1 MDNAELAI
9 GIDLGTTNSLIAV
22 WKDGAA
28 QLIPNKFGEYLTPS
42 IISMD
47 ENNHILVGKPAVSRR
62 TSHPDKTAALF
73 KRAMGS
79 NTNWRLGSD
88 TFNAPELSSLVLRS
102 LKEDAEEFLQ
112 RPIKD
117 VVISVPAYFSDEQR
131 KHTRLAA
138 ELAGL
143 NAVRLINEPT
153 AAAMAYGLHT
163 QQNTRSLVFDLGGG
177 TFDVTV
183 LEYAT
188 PVIEVHASAGDNFL
202 GGEDFTHMLV
212 DEVLKRADV
221 ARTTLNESE
230 LAALY
235 ACVEAAKCSNQSPLH
250 IRWQYQ
256 EETRECEFYEN
267 ELEDLWLPLL
277 NRLRV
282 PIEQALRDARLKPSQ
297 IDSLVLVGGASQMPL
312 VQRIAVRLFGKLPY
326 QSYDPSTIVA
336 LGAAIQ
342 AACRLRSEDIEEV
355 ILTDICPY
363 SLGVEVNR
371 QGVSGIFS
379 PIIERNT
386 TVPVSRVETYS
397 TMHPEQDSITVNVYQ
412 GENHKV
418 KNNILVESFDVPL
431 KKTGAY
437 QSIDIR
443 FSYDIRLISAMVA
456 FSMFEAAYYSEIIRA
471 GIQSISRGQSSAA
484 LALGMTHWQSMKLII
499 LPQAFRAMVPL
510 LLTQGIVLFQDTSL
524 VYVLSL
530 ADFFRTAST
539 IGERDGTQV
548 EMILFAGFVYFVISL
563 SASLL
568 VSYLKRRTA

>member
-1 MDNAELAI
+1 MDNATLAI

-22 WKDGAA
+22 WQDGAA

-47 ENNHILVGKPAVSRR
+47 ENKQILVGKPAAARK

-79 NTNWRLGSD
+79 NTHWHLGEES
-88 TFNAPELSSLVLRS
+88 FNAPELSSLVLRS
-102 LKEDAEEFLQ
+102 LKEDAEDYLQ
-112 RPIKD
+112 QPIKD

-163 QQNTRSLVFDLGGG
+163 QQNSRSLVFDLGGG

-188 PVIEVHASAGDNFL
+188 PIIEAHASAGDNYL
-202 GGEDFTHMLV
+202 GGEDFTHLLL
-212 DEVLKRADV
+212 DEVLKRWNLDKSALTD
-221 ARTTLNESE
+221 SD

-235 ACVEAAKCSNQSPLH
+235 ACVEAAKCASGSPL
-250 IRWQYQ
+250 RMSWLYQ
-256 EETRECEFYEN
+256 ERVLESTFYDD
-267 ELEDLWLPLL
+267 ELEALWLPLL
-277 NRLRV
+277 NRLRT
-282 PIEQALRDARLKPSQ
+282 PIEQALRDSRLKPEQ

-336 LGAAIQ
+336 LGAATQ
-342 AACRLRSEDIEEV
+342 AACRLRHEDVEEV

-371 QGVSGIFS
+371 QGVPGIFS

-386 TVPVSRVETYS
+386 TVPVSKVETYS
-397 TMHPEQDSITVNVYQ
+397 TMPPEQDSICVRVYQ
-412 GENHKV
+412 GESHKV
-418 KNNILVESFDVPL
+418 KNNILIDSFDVML
-431 KKTGAY
+431 KPNGHIQA
-437 QSIDIR
+437 IDIR
-443 FSYDIRLISAMVA
+443 FSYDINGLLEVDVLLEDGKSESRIISHNAASLTTQQIEASRERLQALKIYPRDMLINRTFKAQLEEQWSRALGDEREMLG
-456 FSMFEAAYYSEIIRA
+456 EIITDFD
-471 GIQSISRGQSSAA
+471 AA
-484 LALGMTHWQSMKLII
+484 LLSNDMQRVDDVRRRACEYLGIDEPKA
-499 LPQAFRAMVPL
+499 P
-510 LLTQGIVLFQDTSL
+510 
-524 VYVLSL
+524 
-530 ADFFRTAST
+530 
-539 IGERDGTQV
+539 
-548 EMILFAGFVYFVISL
+548 
-563 SASLL
+563 
-568 VSYLKRRTA
+568 

>member
-1 MDNAELAI
+1 MDNATLAI
-9 GIDLGTTNSLIAV
+9 DIDLGTTNSLIAV
-22 WKDGAA
+22 WQDGAA

-47 ENNHILVGKPAVSRR
+47 ENKQILVGKPAAARK

-79 NTNWRLGSD
+79 NTHWHLGEES
-88 TFNAPELSSLVLRS
+88 FNAPELSSLVLRS
-102 LKEDAEEFLQ
+102 LKEDAEDYLQ
-112 RPIKD
+112 QPIKD

-163 QQNTRSLVFDLGGG
+163 QQNSRSLVFDLGGG

-188 PVIEVHASAGDNFL
+188 PIIEVHASAGDNYL
-202 GGEDFTHMLV
+202 GGEDFTHLLL
-212 DEVLKRADV
+212 DEVLKRWNLDKSALTD
-221 ARTTLNESE
+221 SD

-235 ACVEAAKCSNQSPLH
+235 ACVEAAKCASGSPL
-250 IRWQYQ
+250 RMSWLYQ
-256 EETRECEFYEN
+256 ERALESTFYDD
-267 ELEDLWLPLL
+267 ELEALWLPLL
-277 NRLRV
+277 NRLRT
-282 PIEQALRDARLKPSQ
+282 PIEQALRDSRLKPEQ

-336 LGAAIQ
+336 LGAATQ
-342 AACRLRSEDIEEV
+342 AACRLRHEDVEEV

-371 QGVSGIFS
+371 QGVPGIFS

-386 TVPVSRVETYS
+386 TVPVSKVETYS
-397 TMHPEQDSITVNVYQ
+397 TMHPEQDSICVRVYQ
-412 GENHKV
+412 GESHKV
-418 KNNILVESFDVPL
+418 KNNILIDSFDVML
-431 KKTGAY
+431 KPNGHIQA
-437 QSIDIR
+437 IDIR
-443 FSYDIRLISAMVA
+443 FSYDINGLLEVDVLLEDGKSESRIISHNATSLTTQQIDASRERLLALKIYPRDMLINRTFKAQLEEQWSRALGDEREMLG
-456 FSMFEAAYYSEIIRA
+456 EIITDFD
-471 GIQSISRGQSSAA
+471 AA
-484 LALGMTHWQSMKLII
+484 LLSNDMQRVDDVRRRACEYLGIDEPKA
-499 LPQAFRAMVPL
+499 P
-510 LLTQGIVLFQDTSL
+510 
-524 VYVLSL
+524 
-530 ADFFRTAST
+530 
-539 IGERDGTQV
+539 
-548 EMILFAGFVYFVISL
+548 
-563 SASLL
+563 
-568 VSYLKRRTA
+568 

>member
-1 MDNAELAI
+1 MDNATLAI
-9 GIDLGTTNSLIAV
+9 GIDLSTTNSLIAV
-22 WKDGAA
+22 WQDGAA

-47 ENNHILVGKPAVSRR
+47 ENKQILVGKPAAARK

-79 NTNWRLGSD
+79 NTHWHLGEES
-88 TFNAPELSSLVLRS
+88 FNAPELSSLVLRS
-102 LKEDAEEFLQ
+102 LKEDAEDYLQ
-112 RPIKD
+112 QPIKD

-163 QQNTRSLVFDLGGG
+163 QQNSRSLVFDLGGG

-188 PVIEVHASAGDNFL
+188 PIIEVHASAGDNYL
-202 GGEDFTHMLV
+202 GGEDFTHLLL
-212 DEVLKRADV
+212 DEVLKRWNLDKSALTD
-221 ARTTLNESE
+221 SD

-235 ACVEAAKCSNQSPLH
+235 ACVEAAKCASGSPL
-250 IRWQYQ
+250 RMSWLYQ
-256 EETRECEFYEN
+256 ERALESTFYDD
-267 ELEDLWLPLL
+267 ELEALWLPLL
-277 NRLRV
+277 NRLRT
-282 PIEQALRDARLKPSQ
+282 PIEQALRDSRLKPEQ

-336 LGAAIQ
+336 LGAATQ
-342 AACRLRSEDIEEV
+342 AACRLRHEDVEEV

-371 QGVSGIFS
+371 QGVPGIFS

-386 TVPVSRVETYS
+386 TVPVSKVETYS
-397 TMHPEQDSITVNVYQ
+397 TMHPEQDSICVRVYQ
-412 GENHKV
+412 GESHKV
-418 KNNILVESFDVPL
+418 KNNILIDSFDVML
-431 KKTGAY
+431 KPNGHIQA
-437 QSIDIR
+437 IDIR
-443 FSYDIRLISAMVA
+443 FSYDINGLLEVDVLLEDGKSESRIISHNATSLTTQQIDASRERLQALKIYPRDMLINRTFKAQLEEQWSRALGDEREMLG
-456 FSMFEAAYYSEIIRA
+456 EIITDFD
-471 GIQSISRGQSSAA
+471 AA
-484 LALGMTHWQSMKLII
+484 LLSNDMQRVDDVRRRACEYLGIDEPKA
-499 LPQAFRAMVPL
+499 P
-510 LLTQGIVLFQDTSL
+510 
-524 VYVLSL
+524 
-530 ADFFRTAST
+530 
-539 IGERDGTQV
+539 
-548 EMILFAGFVYFVISL
+548 
-563 SASLL
+563 
-568 VSYLKRRTA
+568 

>member
-1 MDNAELAI
+1 MDNATLAI
-9 GIDLGTTNSLIAV
+9 GIDLGTTNSLITV
-22 WKDGAA
+22 WQDGAA

-47 ENNHILVGKPAVSRR
+47 ENKQILVGKPAAARK

-79 NTNWRLGSD
+79 NTHWHLGEES
-88 TFNAPELSSLVLRS
+88 FNAPELSSLVLRS
-102 LKEDAEEFLQ
+102 LKEDAEDYLQ
-112 RPIKD
+112 QPIKD

-163 QQNTRSLVFDLGGG
+163 QQNSRSLVFDLGGG

-188 PVIEVHASAGDNFL
+188 PIIEVHASAGDNYL
-202 GGEDFTHMLV
+202 GGEDFTHLLL
-212 DEVLKRADV
+212 DEVLKRWNLDKSALTD
-221 ARTTLNESE
+221 SD

-235 ACVEAAKCSNQSPLH
+235 ACVEAAKCASGSPL
-250 IRWQYQ
+250 RMSWLYQ
-256 EETRECEFYEN
+256 ERALESTFYDD
-267 ELEDLWLPLL
+267 ELEALWLPLL
-277 NRLRV
+277 NRLRT
-282 PIEQALRDARLKPSQ
+282 PIEQALRDSRLKPEQ

-336 LGAAIQ
+336 LGAATQ
-342 AACRLRSEDIEEV
+342 AACRLRHEDVEEV

-371 QGVSGIFS
+371 QGVPGIFS

-386 TVPVSRVETYS
+386 TVPVSKVETYS
-397 TMHPEQDSITVNVYQ
+397 TMHPEQDSICVRVYQ
-412 GENHKV
+412 GESHKV
-418 KNNILVESFDVPL
+418 KNNILIDSFDVML
-431 KKTGAY
+431 KPNGHIQA
-437 QSIDIR
+437 IDIR
-443 FSYDIRLISAMVA
+443 FSYDINGLLEVDVLLEDGKSESRIISHNATSLTTQQIDASRERLLALKIYPRDMLINRTFKAQLEEQWSRALGDEREMLG
-456 FSMFEAAYYSEIIRA
+456 EIITDFD
-471 GIQSISRGQSSAA
+471 AA
-484 LALGMTHWQSMKLII
+484 LLSNDMQRVDDVRRRACEYLGIDEPKA
-499 LPQAFRAMVPL
+499 P
-510 LLTQGIVLFQDTSL
+510 
-524 VYVLSL
+524 
-530 ADFFRTAST
+530 
-539 IGERDGTQV
+539 
-548 EMILFAGFVYFVISL
+548 
-563 SASLL
+563 
-568 VSYLKRRTA
+568 

>member
-1 MDNAELAI
+1 MDNATLAI

-22 WKDGAA
+22 WQDGAA

-47 ENNHILVGKPAVSRR
+47 ENKQILVGKPAAARK

-79 NTNWRLGSD
+79 NTHWHLGEES
-88 TFNAPELSSLVLRS
+88 FNAPELSSLVLRS
-102 LKEDAEEFLQ
+102 LKEDVEGYLQ
-112 RPIKD
+112 QPIKD

-163 QQNTRSLVFDLGGG
+163 QQNSRSLVFDLGGG

-188 PVIEVHASAGDNFL
+188 PIIEVHASAGDNYL
-202 GGEDFTHMLV
+202 GGEDFTHLLL
-212 DEVLKRADV
+212 DEVLKRWNLDKSALTD
-221 ARTTLNESE
+221 SD

-235 ACVEAAKCSNQSPLH
+235 ACVEAAKCASSSPL
-250 IRWQYQ
+250 RMSWLYQ
-256 EETRECEFYEN
+256 ESVLESTFYDD
-267 ELEDLWLPLL
+267 ELEALWLPLL
-277 NRLRV
+277 NRLRT
-282 PIEQALRDARLKPSQ
+282 PIEQALRDSRLKPEQ

-336 LGAAIQ
+336 LGAATQ
-342 AACRLRSEDIEEV
+342 AACRLRHEDVEEV

-371 QGVSGIFS
+371 QGVPGIFS

-386 TVPVSRVETYS
+386 TVPVSKVETYS
-397 TMHPEQDSITVNVYQ
+397 TMHPEQDSICVRVYQ
-412 GENHKV
+412 GESHKV
-418 KNNILVESFDVPL
+418 KNNILIDSFDVML
-431 KKTGAY
+431 KPNGHIQA
-437 QSIDIR
+437 IDIR
-443 FSYDIRLISAMVA
+443 FSYDINGLLEVDVLLEDGKSESRIISHNATSLTTQQIDASRERLLALKIYPRDMLINRTFKAQLEEQWSRALGDEREMLG
-456 FSMFEAAYYSEIIRA
+456 EIITDFD
-471 GIQSISRGQSSAA
+471 AA
-484 LALGMTHWQSMKLII
+484 LLSNDMQRVDDVRRRACEYLGIDEPKA
-499 LPQAFRAMVPL
+499 P
-510 LLTQGIVLFQDTSL
+510 
-524 VYVLSL
+524 
-530 ADFFRTAST
+530 
-539 IGERDGTQV
+539 
-548 EMILFAGFVYFVISL
+548 
-563 SASLL
+563 
-568 VSYLKRRTA
+568 

>member
-1 MDNAELAI
+1 MDNATLAI

-22 WKDGAA
+22 WQDGAA

-47 ENNHILVGKPAVSRR
+47 ENKQILVGKPAAARK

-79 NTNWRLGSD
+79 HTLWHLGEES
-88 TFNAPELSSLVLRS
+88 FNAPELSSLVLRS
-102 LKEDAEEFLQ
+102 LKEDAEDYLQ
-112 RPIKD
+112 QPIKD

-163 QQNTRSLVFDLGGG
+163 QQNSRSLVFDLGGG

-188 PVIEVHASAGDNFL
+188 PVIEVRASAGDNYL
-202 GGEDFTHMLV
+202 GGEDFTHLLL
-212 DEVLKRADV
+212 DEVLKRWNLDKSALTD
-221 ARTTLNESE
+221 SD

-235 ACVEAAKCSNQSPLH
+235 ACVEAAKCASGSPL
-250 IRWQYQ
+250 RMSWLYQ
-256 EETRECEFYEN
+256 ESVLESTFYDD
-267 ELEDLWLPLL
+267 ELEALWLPLL
-277 NRLRV
+277 NRLRT
-282 PIEQALRDARLKPSQ
+282 PIEQALRDSRLKPEQ

-336 LGAAIQ
+336 LGAATQ
-342 AACRLRSEDIEEV
+342 AACRLRHEDVEEV

-371 QGVSGIFS
+371 QGVPGIFS

-386 TVPVSRVETYS
+386 TVPVSKVETYS
-397 TMHPEQDSITVNVYQ
+397 TMHPEQDSICVRVYQ
-412 GENHKV
+412 GESHKV
-418 KNNILVESFDVPL
+418 KNNILIDSFDVML
-431 KKTGAY
+431 KPNGHIQA
-437 QSIDIR
+437 IDIR
-443 FSYDIRLISAMVA
+443 FSYDINDLLEVDVLLEDGKSESRIISHNATSLTTQQIEASRERLQALKIYPRDMLINRTFKAQLEEQWSRALGDEREMLG
-456 FSMFEAAYYSEIIRA
+456 EIITDFD
-471 GIQSISRGQSSAA
+471 AA
-484 LALGMTHWQSMKLII
+484 LLSNDMQRVDDVRRRACEYLGIDEPKA
-499 LPQAFRAMVPL
+499 P
-510 LLTQGIVLFQDTSL
+510 
-524 VYVLSL
+524 
-530 ADFFRTAST
+530 
-539 IGERDGTQV
+539 
-548 EMILFAGFVYFVISL
+548 
-563 SASLL
+563 
-568 VSYLKRRTA
+568 

>member
-1 MDNAELAI
+1 MDNATLAI

-22 WKDGAA
+22 WQDGAA

-47 ENNHILVGKPAVSRR
+47 ENKQILVGKPAAARK

-79 NTNWRLGSD
+79 HTLWHLGEES
-88 TFNAPELSSLVLRS
+88 FNAPELSSLVLRS
-102 LKEDAEEFLQ
+102 LKEDAEDYLQ
-112 RPIKD
+112 QPIKD

-131 KHTRLAA
+131 RHTRLAA

-163 QQNTRSLVFDLGGG
+163 QQNSRSLVFDLGGG

-188 PVIEVHASAGDNFL
+188 PIIEVHASAGDNYL
-202 GGEDFTHMLV
+202 GGEDFTHMLL
-212 DEVLKRADV
+212 DEVLKRWNLDKSALTD
-221 ARTTLNESE
+221 SD

-235 ACVEAAKCSNQSPLH
+235 ACVEAAKCASGSPL
-250 IRWQYQ
+250 RMSWLYQ
-256 EETRECEFYEN
+256 ERALESTFYDD
-267 ELEDLWLPLL
+267 ELEALWLPLL
-277 NRLRV
+277 NRLRTPV
-282 PIEQALRDARLKPSQ
+282 EQALRDSRLKPEQ

-336 LGAAIQ
+336 LGAATQ
-342 AACRLRSEDIEEV
+342 AACRLRHEDVEEV

-371 QGVSGIFS
+371 QGVPGIFS

-386 TVPVSRVETYS
+386 TVPVSKVETYS
-397 TMHPEQDSITVNVYQ
+397 TMHPEQDSICVRVYQ
-412 GENHKV
+412 GESHKV
-418 KNNILVESFDVPL
+418 KNNILIDSFDVML
-431 KKTGAY
+431 KPNGHIQA
-437 QSIDIR
+437 IDIR
-443 FSYDIRLISAMVA
+443 FSYDINGLLEVDVLLEDGKSESRIISHNATSLTTQQIDASRERLLALKIYPRDMLINRTFKAQLEEQWSRALGDEREMLG
-456 FSMFEAAYYSEIIRA
+456 EIITDFD
-471 GIQSISRGQSSAA
+471 AA
-484 LALGMTHWQSMKLII
+484 LLSNDMQRVDDVRRRACEYLGIDEPKA
-499 LPQAFRAMVPL
+499 P
-510 LLTQGIVLFQDTSL
+510 
-524 VYVLSL
+524 
-530 ADFFRTAST
+530 
-539 IGERDGTQV
+539 
-548 EMILFAGFVYFVISL
+548 
-563 SASLL
+563 
-568 VSYLKRRTA
+568 

>member
-1 MDNAELAI
+1 MDNATLAI

-22 WKDGAA
+22 WQDGAA

-47 ENNHILVGKPAVSRR
+47 ENKQILVGKPAAARK

-79 NTNWRLGSD
+79 HTLWHLGEES
-88 TFNAPELSSLVLRS
+88 FNAPELSSLVLRS
-102 LKEDAEEFLQ
+102 LKEDAEDYLQ
-112 RPIKD
+112 QPIKD

-163 QQNTRSLVFDLGGG
+163 QQNSRSLVFDLGGG

-188 PVIEVHASAGDNFL
+188 PIIEVHASAGDNYL
-202 GGEDFTHMLV
+202 GGEDFTHMLL
-212 DEVLKRADV
+212 DEVLKRWNLDKSALTD
-221 ARTTLNESE
+221 SD

-235 ACVEAAKCSNQSPLH
+235 ACVEAAKCASGSPL
-250 IRWQYQ
+250 RMSWLYQ
-256 EETRECEFYEN
+256 ERALESTFYDD
-267 ELEDLWLPLL
+267 ELEALWLPLL
-277 NRLRV
+277 NRLRT
-282 PIEQALRDARLKPSQ
+282 PIEQALRDSRLKPEQ
-297 IDSLVLVGGASQMPL
+297 IDSLVLVGGASLMPL

-336 LGAAIQ
+336 LGAATQ
-342 AACRLRSEDIEEV
+342 AACRLRHEDVEEV

-371 QGVSGIFS
+371 QGVPGIFS

-386 TVPVSRVETYS
+386 TVPVSKVETYS
-397 TMHPEQDSITVNVYQ
+397 TMHPEQDSICVRVYQ
-412 GENHKV
+412 GESHKV
-418 KNNILVESFDVPL
+418 KNNILIDSFDVML
-431 KKTGAY
+431 KPNGHIQA
-437 QSIDIR
+437 IDIR
-443 FSYDIRLISAMVA
+443 FSYDINGLLEVDVLLEDGKSESRIISHNATSLTTQQIDASRERLLALKIYPRDMLINRTFKAQLEEQWSRALGDEREMLG
-456 FSMFEAAYYSEIIRA
+456 EIITDFD
-471 GIQSISRGQSSAA
+471 AA
-484 LALGMTHWQSMKLII
+484 LLSNDMQRVDDVRRRACEYLGIDEPKA
-499 LPQAFRAMVPL
+499 P
-510 LLTQGIVLFQDTSL
+510 
-524 VYVLSL
+524 
-530 ADFFRTAST
+530 
-539 IGERDGTQV
+539 
-548 EMILFAGFVYFVISL
+548 
-563 SASLL
+563 
-568 VSYLKRRTA
+568 

>member
-1 MDNAELAI
+1 MDNATLAI

-22 WKDGAA
+22 WQDGAA

-47 ENNHILVGKPAVSRR
+47 ENKQILVGKPAAARK

-79 NTNWRLGSD
+79 HTLWHLGEES
-88 TFNAPELSSLVLRS
+88 FNAPELSSLVLRS
-102 LKEDAEEFLQ
+102 LKEDAEDYLQ
-112 RPIKD
+112 QPIKD

-163 QQNTRSLVFDLGGG
+163 QQNSRSLVFDLGGG

-188 PVIEVHASAGDNFL
+188 PIIEVHASAGDNYL
-202 GGEDFTHMLV
+202 GGEDFTHLLL
-212 DEVLKRADV
+212 DEVLKRWNLDKSALTD
-221 ARTTLNESE
+221 SD

-235 ACVEAAKCSNQSPLH
+235 ACVEAAKCASGSPL
-250 IRWQYQ
+250 RMSWLYQ
-256 EETRECEFYEN
+256 ERALESSFYDD
-267 ELEDLWLPLL
+267 ELESLWLPLL
-277 NRLRV
+277 NRLRT
-282 PIEQALRDARLKPSQ
+282 PIEQALRDSRLKPEQ

-336 LGAAIQ
+336 LGAATQ
-342 AACRLRSEDIEEV
+342 AACRLRHEDVEEV

-363 SLGVEVNR
+363 SLGVEVNQR
-371 QGVSGIFS
+371 GVSGVFS

-386 TVPVSRVETYS
+386 TVPVSKVETYS
-397 TMHPEQDSITVNVYQ
+397 TMHPEQDSICVRVYQ
-412 GENHKV
+412 GESHKV
-418 KNNILVESFDVPL
+418 KNNILIDSFDVTL
-431 KKTGAY
+431 KPNGHI

-443 FSYDIRLISAMVA
+443 FSYDINGLLEVDVLLEDGKSESRVISHNAASLTPQQIAASRERLLALKIYPRDLLVNRTFKAQLEEQWSRALGDEREMLG
-456 FSMFEAAYYSEIIRA
+456 EIITDFD
-471 GIQSISRGQSSAA
+471 AA
-484 LALGMTHWQSMKLII
+484 LLSNDMQRVDDVRRRACEYLGIDEPKA
-499 LPQAFRAMVPL
+499 P
-510 LLTQGIVLFQDTSL
+510 
-524 VYVLSL
+524 
-530 ADFFRTAST
+530 
-539 IGERDGTQV
+539 
-548 EMILFAGFVYFVISL
+548 
-563 SASLL
+563 
-568 VSYLKRRTA
+568 

>member
-1 MDNAELAI
+1 MDNATLAI

-22 WKDGAA
+22 WQDGAA

-47 ENNHILVGKPAVSRR
+47 ENKQILVGKPAAARK

-79 NTNWRLGSD
+79 NTHWHLGEES
-88 TFNAPELSSLVLRS
+88 FNAPELSSLVLRS
-102 LKEDAEEFLQ
+102 LKEDAEDYLQ
-112 RPIKD
+112 QPIKD

-163 QQNTRSLVFDLGGG
+163 QQNSRSLVFDLGGG

-188 PVIEVHASAGDNFL
+188 PIIEVHASAGDNYL
-202 GGEDFTHMLV
+202 GGEDFTHLLLN
-212 DEVLKRADV
+212 EVLKRWNLDKSALTD
-221 ARTTLNESE
+221 SD

-235 ACVEAAKCSNQSPLH
+235 ACVEAAKCASGSPL
-250 IRWQYQ
+250 RMSWLYQ
-256 EETRECEFYEN
+256 ERALESTFYDD
-267 ELEDLWLPLL
+267 ELEALWLPLL
-277 NRLRV
+277 NRLRT
-282 PIEQALRDARLKPSQ
+282 PIEQALRDSRLKPEQ

-336 LGAAIQ
+336 LGAATQ
-342 AACRLRSEDIEEV
+342 AACRLRHEDVEEV

-371 QGVSGIFS
+371 QGVPGIFS

-386 TVPVSRVETYS
+386 TVPVSKVETYS
-397 TMHPEQDSITVNVYQ
+397 TMHPEQDSICVRVYQ
-412 GENHKV
+412 GESHKV
-418 KNNILVESFDVPL
+418 KNNILIDSFDVML
-431 KKTGAY
+431 KPNGHIQA
-437 QSIDIR
+437 IDIR
-443 FSYDIRLISAMVA
+443 FSYDINGLLEVDVLLEDGKSESRIISHNATSLTTQQIDASRERLLALKIYPRDMLINRTFKAQLEEQWSRALGDEREMLG
-456 FSMFEAAYYSEIIRA
+456 EIITDFD
-471 GIQSISRGQSSAA
+471 AA
-484 LALGMTHWQSMKLII
+484 LLSNDMQRVDDVRRRACEYLGIDEPKA
-499 LPQAFRAMVPL
+499 P
-510 LLTQGIVLFQDTSL
+510 
-524 VYVLSL
+524 
-530 ADFFRTAST
+530 
-539 IGERDGTQV
+539 
-548 EMILFAGFVYFVISL
+548 
-563 SASLL
+563 
-568 VSYLKRRTA
+568 

>member
-1 MDNAELAI
+1 MDNATLAI

-22 WKDGAA
+22 WQDGAA

-47 ENNHILVGKPAVSRR
+47 ENKQILVGKPAAARK

-79 NTNWRLGSD
+79 NTHWHLGEES
-88 TFNAPELSSLVLRS
+88 FNAPELSSLVLRS
-102 LKEDAEEFLQ
+102 LKEDAEDYLQ
-112 RPIKD
+112 QPIKD

-163 QQNTRSLVFDLGGG
+163 QQNSRSLVFDLGGG

-188 PVIEVHASAGDNFL
+188 PIIEVHASAGDNYL
-202 GGEDFTHMLV
+202 GGEDFTHLLL
-212 DEVLKRADV
+212 DEVLKRWNLDKSALTD
-221 ARTTLNESE
+221 RD

-235 ACVEAAKCSNQSPLH
+235 ACVEAAKCASGSPL
-250 IRWQYQ
+250 RMSWLYQ
-256 EETRECEFYEN
+256 ERALESTFYDD
-267 ELEDLWLPLL
+267 ELEALWLPLL
-277 NRLRV
+277 NRLRT
-282 PIEQALRDARLKPSQ
+282 PIEQALRDSRLKPEQ

-336 LGAAIQ
+336 LGAATQ
-342 AACRLRSEDIEEV
+342 AACRLRHEDVEEV

-371 QGVSGIFS
+371 QGVPGIFS

-386 TVPVSRVETYS
+386 TVPVSKVETYS
-397 TMHPEQDSITVNVYQ
+397 TMHPEQDSICVRVYQ
-412 GENHKV
+412 GESHKV
-418 KNNILVESFDVPL
+418 KNNILIDSFDVML
-431 KKTGAY
+431 KPNGHIQA
-437 QSIDIR
+437 IDIR
-443 FSYDIRLISAMVA
+443 FSYDINGLLEVDVLLEDGKSESRIISHNATSLTTQQIDASRERLLALKIYPRDMLINRTFKAQLEEQWSRALGDEREMLG
-456 FSMFEAAYYSEIIRA
+456 EIITDFD
-471 GIQSISRGQSSAA
+471 AA
-484 LALGMTHWQSMKLII
+484 LLSNDMQRVDDVRRRACEYLGIDEPKA
-499 LPQAFRAMVPL
+499 P
-510 LLTQGIVLFQDTSL
+510 
-524 VYVLSL
+524 
-530 ADFFRTAST
+530 
-539 IGERDGTQV
+539 
-548 EMILFAGFVYFVISL
+548 
-563 SASLL
+563 
-568 VSYLKRRTA
+568 

>member
-1 MDNAELAI
+1 MDNATLAI

-22 WKDGAA
+22 WQDGAA

-47 ENNHILVGKPAVSRR
+47 ENKQILVGKPAAARK

-79 NTNWRLGSD
+79 NTHWHLGEES
-88 TFNAPELSSLVLRS
+88 FNAPELSSLVLRS
-102 LKEDAEEFLQ
+102 LKEDAEDYLQ
-112 RPIKD
+112 QPIKD

-163 QQNTRSLVFDLGGG
+163 QQNSRSLVFDLGGG

-188 PVIEVHASAGDNFL
+188 PIIEVHASAGDNYL
-202 GGEDFTHMLV
+202 GGEDFTHLLL
-212 DEVLKRADV
+212 DEVLKRWNLDKSALTD
-221 ARTTLNESE
+221 SD

-235 ACVEAAKCSNQSPLH
+235 ACVEAAKCASGSPL
-250 IRWQYQ
+250 RMSWLYQ
-256 EETRECEFYEN
+256 ERALESTFYDD
-267 ELEDLWLPLL
+267 ELEALWLPLL
-277 NRLRV
+277 NRLRT
-282 PIEQALRDARLKPSQ
+282 PIEQALRDSRLKPEQ

-336 LGAAIQ
+336 LGAATQ
-342 AACRLRSEDIEEV
+342 AACRLRHEDVEEV

-371 QGVSGIFS
+371 QGVPGIFS

-386 TVPVSRVETYS
+386 TVPVSKVETYS
-397 TMHPEQDSITVNVYQ
+397 TMHPEQDSICVRVYQ
-412 GENHKV
+412 GESHKV
-418 KNNILVESFDVPL
+418 KNNILIDSFDVML
-431 KKTGAY
+431 KPNGHIQA
-437 QSIDIR
+437 IDIR
-443 FSYDIRLISAMVA
+443 FSYDINGLLEVDVLLEDGKSESRIISHNATSLTTQQIDASRERLLALKIYPRDMLINRTFKAQLEEQWSRVLGDEREMLG
-456 FSMFEAAYYSEIIRA
+456 EIITDFD
-471 GIQSISRGQSSAA
+471 AA
-484 LALGMTHWQSMKLII
+484 LLSNDMQRVDDVRRRACEYLGIDEPKA
-499 LPQAFRAMVPL
+499 P
-510 LLTQGIVLFQDTSL
+510 
-524 VYVLSL
+524 
-530 ADFFRTAST
+530 
-539 IGERDGTQV
+539 
-548 EMILFAGFVYFVISL
+548 
-563 SASLL
+563 
-568 VSYLKRRTA
+568 

>member
-1 MDNAELAI
+1 MDNATLAI

-22 WKDGAA
+22 WQDGAA

-47 ENNHILVGKPAVSRR
+47 ENKQILVGKPAAARK

-79 NTNWRLGSD
+79 NTHWHLCEES
-88 TFNAPELSSLVLRS
+88 FNAPELSSLVLRS
-102 LKEDAEEFLQ
+102 LKEDAEDYLQ
-112 RPIKD
+112 QPIKD

-163 QQNTRSLVFDLGGG
+163 QQNSRSLVFDLGGG

-188 PVIEVHASAGDNFL
+188 PIIEVHASAGDNYL
-202 GGEDFTHMLV
+202 GGEDFTHLLL
-212 DEVLKRADV
+212 DEVLKRWNLDKSALTD
-221 ARTTLNESE
+221 SD

-235 ACVEAAKCSNQSPLH
+235 ACVEAAKCASSSPL
-250 IRWQYQ
+250 RMSWLYQ
-256 EETRECEFYEN
+256 ESVLESTFYDD
-267 ELEDLWLPLL
+267 ELEALWLPLL
-277 NRLRV
+277 NRLRT
-282 PIEQALRDARLKPSQ
+282 PIEQALRDSRLKPEQ

-336 LGAAIQ
+336 LGAATQ
-342 AACRLRSEDIEEV
+342 AACRLRHEDVEEV

-371 QGVSGIFS
+371 QGVPGIFS

-386 TVPVSRVETYS
+386 TVPVSKVETYS
-397 TMHPEQDSITVNVYQ
+397 TMHPEQDSICVRVYQ
-412 GENHKV
+412 GESHKV
-418 KNNILVESFDVPL
+418 KNNILIDSFDVML
-431 KKTGAY
+431 KPNGHIQA
-437 QSIDIR
+437 IDIR
-443 FSYDIRLISAMVA
+443 FSYDINGLLEVDVLLEDGKSESRIISHNATSLTTQQIDASRERLLALKIYPRDMLINRTFKAQLEEQWSRALGDEREMLG
-456 FSMFEAAYYSEIIRA
+456 EIITDFD
-471 GIQSISRGQSSAA
+471 AA
-484 LALGMTHWQSMKLII
+484 LLSNDMQRVDDVRRRACEYLGIDEPKA
-499 LPQAFRAMVPL
+499 P
-510 LLTQGIVLFQDTSL
+510 
-524 VYVLSL
+524 
-530 ADFFRTAST
+530 
-539 IGERDGTQV
+539 
-548 EMILFAGFVYFVISL
+548 
-563 SASLL
+563 
-568 VSYLKRRTA
+568 

>member
-1 MDNAELAI
+1 MDNATLAI

-22 WKDGAA
+22 WQDGAA

-47 ENNHILVGKPAVSRR
+47 ENKQILVGKPAAARK

-79 NTNWRLGSD
+79 NTHWHLGEES
-88 TFNAPELSSLVLRS
+88 FNAPELSSLVLRS
-102 LKEDAEEFLQ
+102 LKEDAEDYLQ
-112 RPIKD
+112 QPIKD

-143 NAVRLINEPT
+143 NAVRLSNEPT

-163 QQNTRSLVFDLGGG
+163 QQNSRSLVFDLGGG

-188 PVIEVHASAGDNFL
+188 PIIEVHASAGDNYL
-202 GGEDFTHMLV
+202 GGEDFTHLLL
-212 DEVLKRADV
+212 DEVLKRWNLDKSALTD
-221 ARTTLNESE
+221 SD

-235 ACVEAAKCSNQSPLH
+235 ACVEAAKCASGSPL
-250 IRWQYQ
+250 RMSWLYQ
-256 EETRECEFYEN
+256 ERALESTFYDD
-267 ELEDLWLPLL
+267 ELEALWLPLL
-277 NRLRV
+277 NRLRT
-282 PIEQALRDARLKPSQ
+282 PIEQALRDSRLKPEQ

-336 LGAAIQ
+336 LGAATQ
-342 AACRLRSEDIEEV
+342 AACRLRHEDVEEV

-371 QGVSGIFS
+371 QGVPGIFS

-386 TVPVSRVETYS
+386 TVPVSKVETYS
-397 TMHPEQDSITVNVYQ
+397 TMHPEQDSICVRVYQ
-412 GENHKV
+412 GESHKV
-418 KNNILVESFDVPL
+418 KNNILIDSFDVML
-431 KKTGAY
+431 KPNGHIQA
-437 QSIDIR
+437 IDIR
-443 FSYDIRLISAMVA
+443 FSYDINGLLEVDVLLEDGKSESRIISHNATSLTTQQIDASRERLLALKIYPRDMLINRTFKAQLEEQWSRALGDEREMLG
-456 FSMFEAAYYSEIIRA
+456 EIITDFD
-471 GIQSISRGQSSAA
+471 AA
-484 LALGMTHWQSMKLII
+484 LLSNDMQRVDDVRRRACEYLGIDEPKA
-499 LPQAFRAMVPL
+499 P
-510 LLTQGIVLFQDTSL
+510 
-524 VYVLSL
+524 
-530 ADFFRTAST
+530 
-539 IGERDGTQV
+539 
-548 EMILFAGFVYFVISL
+548 
-563 SASLL
+563 
-568 VSYLKRRTA
+568 

>member
-1 MDNAELAI
+1 MDNATLAI

-22 WKDGAA
+22 WQDGAA

-47 ENNHILVGKPAVSRR
+47 ENKQILVGKPAAARK

-79 NTNWRLGSD
+79 NTHWHLGEES
-88 TFNAPELSSLVLRS
+88 FNAPELSSLVLRS
-102 LKEDAEEFLQ
+102 LKEDAEDYLQ
-112 RPIKD
+112 QPIKD

-163 QQNTRSLVFDLGGG
+163 QQNSRSLVFDLGGG

-188 PVIEVHASAGDNFL
+188 PIIEVHASAGDNYL
-202 GGEDFTHMLV
+202 GGEDFTHLLL
-212 DEVLKRADV
+212 DEVLKRWNLDKSALTD
-221 ARTTLNESE
+221 SD

-235 ACVEAAKCSNQSPLH
+235 ACVEAAKCASGSPL
-250 IRWQYQ
+250 RMSWLYQ
-256 EETRECEFYEN
+256 ERALESTFYDD
-267 ELEDLWLPLL
+267 ELEALWLPLL
-277 NRLRV
+277 NRLRT
-282 PIEQALRDARLKPSQ
+282 PIEQALRDSRLKPEQ

-336 LGAAIQ
+336 LGAATQ
-342 AACRLRSEDIEEV
+342 AACRLRHEDVEEV

-371 QGVSGIFS
+371 QGVPGIFS

-386 TVPVSRVETYS
+386 TVPVSKVETYS
-397 TMHPEQDSITVNVYQ
+397 TMHPEQDSICVRVYQ
-412 GENHKV
+412 GESHKV
-418 KNNILVESFDVPL
+418 KNNILIDSFDVML
-431 KKTGAY
+431 KPNGHIQA
-437 QSIDIR
+437 IDIR
-443 FSYDIRLISAMVA
+443 FSYDINGLLEVDVLLEDGKSESRIISHNATSLTTQQIDASRERLLALKIYPRDLLINRTFKAQLEEQWSRALGDEREMLGD
-456 FSMFEAAYYSEIIRA
+456 IITDFD
-471 GIQSISRGQSSAA
+471 AA
-484 LALGMTHWQSMKLII
+484 LLSNDMQRVDDVRRRACEYLGIDEPKA
-499 LPQAFRAMVPL
+499 P
-510 LLTQGIVLFQDTSL
+510 
-524 VYVLSL
+524 
-530 ADFFRTAST
+530 
-539 IGERDGTQV
+539 
-548 EMILFAGFVYFVISL
+548 
-563 SASLL
+563 
-568 VSYLKRRTA
+568 

>member
-1 MDNAELAI
+1 MDNATLAI

-22 WKDGAA
+22 WQDGAA

-47 ENNHILVGKPAVSRR
+47 ENKQILVGKPAAARK

-79 NTNWRLGSD
+79 NTHWHLGEES
-88 TFNAPELSSLVLRS
+88 FNAPELSSLVLRS
-102 LKEDAEEFLQ
+102 LKEDAEDYLQ
-112 RPIKD
+112 QPIKD

-163 QQNTRSLVFDLGGG
+163 QQNSRSLVFDLGGG

-188 PVIEVHASAGDNFL
+188 PIIEVHASAGDNYL
-202 GGEDFTHMLV
+202 GGEDFTHLLL
-212 DEVLKRADV
+212 DEVLKRWNLDKSALTD
-221 ARTTLNESE
+221 SD

-235 ACVEAAKCSNQSPLH
+235 ACVEAAKCASGSPL
-250 IRWQYQ
+250 RMSWLYQ
-256 EETRECEFYEN
+256 ERALESTFYDD
-267 ELEDLWLPLL
+267 ELEALWLPLL
-277 NRLRV
+277 NRLRT
-282 PIEQALRDARLKPSQ
+282 PIEQALRDSRLKPEQ
-297 IDSLVLVGGASQMPL
+297 IDSLVLVGGTSQMPL

-336 LGAAIQ
+336 LGAATQ
-342 AACRLRSEDIEEV
+342 AACRLRHEDVEEV

-371 QGVSGIFS
+371 QGVPGIFS

-386 TVPVSRVETYS
+386 TVPVSKVETYS
-397 TMHPEQDSITVNVYQ
+397 TMHPEQDSICVRVYQ
-412 GENHKV
+412 GESHKV
-418 KNNILVESFDVPL
+418 KNNILIDSFDVML
-431 KKTGAY
+431 KPNGHIQA
-437 QSIDIR
+437 IDIR
-443 FSYDIRLISAMVA
+443 FSYDINGLLEVDVLLEDGKSESRIISHNATSLTTQQIDASRERLQALKIYPRDMLINRTFKAQLEEQWSRALGDEREMLG
-456 FSMFEAAYYSEIIRA
+456 EIITDFD
-471 GIQSISRGQSSAA
+471 AA
-484 LALGMTHWQSMKLII
+484 LLSNDMQRVDDVRRRACEYLGIDEPKA
-499 LPQAFRAMVPL
+499 P
-510 LLTQGIVLFQDTSL
+510 
-524 VYVLSL
+524 
-530 ADFFRTAST
+530 
-539 IGERDGTQV
+539 
-548 EMILFAGFVYFVISL
+548 
-563 SASLL
+563 
-568 VSYLKRRTA
+568 

>member
-1 MDNAELAI
+1 MDNATLAI

-22 WKDGAA
+22 WQDGAA

-47 ENNHILVGKPAVSRR
+47 ENKQILVGKPAAARK

-79 NTNWRLGSD
+79 NTHWHLGEES
-88 TFNAPELSSLVLRS
+88 FNAPELSSLVLRS
-102 LKEDAEEFLQ
+102 LKEDAEDYLQ
-112 RPIKD
+112 QPIKD

-163 QQNTRSLVFDLGGG
+163 QQNSRSLVFDLGGG

-188 PVIEVHASAGDNFL
+188 PIIEVHASAGDNYL
-202 GGEDFTHMLV
+202 GGEDFTHLLL
-212 DEVLKRADV
+212 DEVLKRWNLDKSALTD
-221 ARTTLNESE
+221 SD

-235 ACVEAAKCSNQSPLH
+235 ACVEAAKCASGSPL
-250 IRWQYQ
+250 RMSWLYQ
-256 EETRECEFYEN
+256 ERALESTFYDD
-267 ELEDLWLPLL
+267 ELEALWLPLL
-277 NRLRV
+277 NRMRT
-282 PIEQALRDARLKPSQ
+282 PIEQALRDSRLKPEQ

-336 LGAAIQ
+336 LGAATQ
-342 AACRLRSEDIEEV
+342 AACRLRHEDVEEV

-371 QGVSGIFS
+371 QGVPGIFS

-386 TVPVSRVETYS
+386 TVPVSKVETYS
-397 TMHPEQDSITVNVYQ
+397 TMHPEQDSICVRVYQ
-412 GENHKV
+412 GESHKV
-418 KNNILVESFDVPL
+418 KNNILIDSFDVML
-431 KKTGAY
+431 KPNGHIQA
-437 QSIDIR
+437 IDIR
-443 FSYDIRLISAMVA
+443 FSYDINGLLEVDVLLEDGKSESRIISHNATSLTTQQIDASRERLLALKIYPRDMLINRTFKAQLEEQWSRALGDEREMLG
-456 FSMFEAAYYSEIIRA
+456 EIITDFD
-471 GIQSISRGQSSAA
+471 AA
-484 LALGMTHWQSMKLII
+484 LLSNDMQRVDDVRRRACEYLGIDEPKA
-499 LPQAFRAMVPL
+499 P
-510 LLTQGIVLFQDTSL
+510 
-524 VYVLSL
+524 
-530 ADFFRTAST
+530 
-539 IGERDGTQV
+539 
-548 EMILFAGFVYFVISL
+548 
-563 SASLL
+563 
-568 VSYLKRRTA
+568 

>member
-1 MDNAELAI
+1 MDNATLAI

-22 WKDGAA
+22 WQDGAA

-47 ENNHILVGKPAVSRR
+47 ENKQILVGKPAAARK

-79 NTNWRLGSD
+79 HTLWHLGEES
-88 TFNAPELSSLVLRS
+88 FNAPELSSLVLRS
-102 LKEDAEEFLQ
+102 LKEDAEDYLQ
-112 RPIKD
+112 QPIKD

-131 KHTRLAA
+131 RHTRLAA

-163 QQNTRSLVFDLGGG
+163 QQNSRSLVFDLGGG

-188 PVIEVHASAGDNFL
+188 PIIEVHASAGDNYL
-202 GGEDFTHMLV
+202 GGEDFTHMLL
-212 DEVLKRADV
+212 DEVLKRWNLDKSALTD
-221 ARTTLNESE
+221 SD

-235 ACVEAAKCSNQSPLH
+235 ACVEAAKCASGSPL
-250 IRWQYQ
+250 RMSWLYQ
-256 EETRECEFYEN
+256 ERALESTFYDD
-267 ELEDLWLPLL
+267 ELEALWLPLL
-277 NRLRV
+277 NRLRT
-282 PIEQALRDARLKPSQ
+282 PIEQALRDSRLKPEQ

-336 LGAAIQ
+336 LGAATQ
-342 AACRLRSEDIEEV
+342 AACRLRHEDVEEV

-371 QGVSGIFS
+371 QGVPGIFS

-386 TVPVSRVETYS
+386 TVPVSKVETYS
-397 TMHPEQDSITVNVYQ
+397 TMHPEQDSICVRVYQ
-412 GENHKV
+412 GESHKV
-418 KNNILVESFDVPL
+418 KNNILIDSFDVML
-431 KKTGAY
+431 KPDGHIQA
-437 QSIDIR
+437 IDIR
-443 FSYDIRLISAMVA
+443 FSYDINGLLEVDVLLEDGKSESRIISHNATSLTTQQIDASRERLLALKIYPRDMLINRTFKAQLEEQWSRALGDEREMLG
-456 FSMFEAAYYSEIIRA
+456 EIITDFD
-471 GIQSISRGQSSAA
+471 AA
-484 LALGMTHWQSMKLII
+484 LLSNDMQRVDDVRRRACEYLGIDEPKA
-499 LPQAFRAMVPL
+499 P
-510 LLTQGIVLFQDTSL
+510 
-524 VYVLSL
+524 
-530 ADFFRTAST
+530 
-539 IGERDGTQV
+539 
-548 EMILFAGFVYFVISL
+548 
-563 SASLL
+563 
-568 VSYLKRRTA
+568 

>member
-1 MDNAELAI
+1 MDNATLAI

-22 WKDGAA
+22 WQDGAA

-47 ENNHILVGKPAVSRR
+47 ENKQILVGKPAAARK

-73 KRAMGS
+73 KRSMGS
-79 NTNWRLGSD
+79 HTLWHLGEES
-88 TFNAPELSSLVLRS
+88 FNAPELSSLVLRS
-102 LKEDAEEFLQ
+102 LKEDAEDYLQ
-112 RPIKD
+112 QPIKD

-163 QQNTRSLVFDLGGG
+163 QQNSRSLVFDLGGG

-188 PVIEVHASAGDNFL
+188 PVIEVRASAGDNYL
-202 GGEDFTHMLV
+202 GGEDFTHLLL
-212 DEVLKRADV
+212 DEVLKRWNLDKSALTD
-221 ARTTLNESE
+221 SD

-235 ACVEAAKCSNQSPLH
+235 ACVEAAKCASGSPL
-250 IRWQYQ
+250 RMSWLYQ
-256 EETRECEFYEN
+256 ESVLESTFYDD
-267 ELEDLWLPLL
+267 ELEALWLPLL
-277 NRLRV
+277 NRLRT
-282 PIEQALRDARLKPSQ
+282 PIEQALRDSRLKPEQ

-336 LGAAIQ
+336 LGAATQ
-342 AACRLRSEDIEEV
+342 AACRLRHEDVEEV

-371 QGVSGIFS
+371 QGVPGIFS

-386 TVPVSRVETYS
+386 TVPVSKVETYS
-397 TMHPEQDSITVNVYQ
+397 TMHREQDSICIRVYQ
-412 GENHKV
+412 GESHKV
-418 KNNILVESFDVPL
+418 KNNILIDSFDVML
-431 KKTGAY
+431 KPNGHIQA
-437 QSIDIR
+437 IDIR
-443 FSYDIRLISAMVA
+443 FSYDINGLLEVDVLLEDGKSESRIISHNATSLTTQQIEASRERLQALKIYPRDMLINRTFKAQLEEQWSRALGD
-456 FSMFEAAYYSEIIRA
+456 EREILGEIITDFD
-471 GIQSISRGQSSAA
+471 AA
-484 LALGMTHWQSMKLII
+484 LLSNDMQRVDDVRRRACEYLGIDEPKA
-499 LPQAFRAMVPL
+499 P
-510 LLTQGIVLFQDTSL
+510 
-524 VYVLSL
+524 
-530 ADFFRTAST
+530 
-539 IGERDGTQV
+539 
-548 EMILFAGFVYFVISL
+548 
-563 SASLL
+563 
-568 VSYLKRRTA
+568 

>member
-1 MDNAELAI
+1 MDNATLAI

-22 WKDGAA
+22 WQDGAA

-47 ENNHILVGKPAVSRR
+47 ENKQILVGKPAAARK

-79 NTNWRLGSD
+79 NTHWHLSEES
-88 TFNAPELSSLVLRS
+88 FNAPELSSLVLRS
-102 LKEDAEEFLQ
+102 LKEDAEDYLQ
-112 RPIKD
+112 QPIKD

-163 QQNTRSLVFDLGGG
+163 QQNSRSLVFDLGGG

-188 PVIEVHASAGDNFL
+188 PIIEVHASAGDNYL
-202 GGEDFTHMLV
+202 GGEDFTHLLL
-212 DEVLKRADV
+212 DEVLKRWNLDKSALTD
-221 ARTTLNESE
+221 SD

-235 ACVEAAKCSNQSPLH
+235 ACVEAAKCASGSPL
-250 IRWQYQ
+250 RMSWLYQ
-256 EETRECEFYEN
+256 ERALESTFYDD
-267 ELEDLWLPLL
+267 ELEALWLPLL
-277 NRLRV
+277 NRLRT
-282 PIEQALRDARLKPSQ
+282 PIEQALRDSRLKPEQ

-336 LGAAIQ
+336 LGAATQ
-342 AACRLRSEDIEEV
+342 AACRLRHEDVEEV

-371 QGVSGIFS
+371 QGVPGIFS

-386 TVPVSRVETYS
+386 TVPVSKVETYS
-397 TMHPEQDSITVNVYQ
+397 TMPPEQDSICVRVYQ
-412 GENHKV
+412 GESHKV
-418 KNNILVESFDVPL
+418 KNNILIDSFDVML
-431 KKTGAY
+431 KPNGHIQA
-437 QSIDIR
+437 IDIR
-443 FSYDIRLISAMVA
+443 FSYDINGLLEVDVLLEDGKSESRIISHNATSLTTQQIDASRERLQALKIYPRDMLINRTFKAQLEEQWSRALGDEREMLG
-456 FSMFEAAYYSEIIRA
+456 EIITDFD
-471 GIQSISRGQSSAA
+471 AA
-484 LALGMTHWQSMKLII
+484 LLSNDMQRVDDVRRRACEYLGIDEPK
-499 LPQAFRAMVPL
+499 AR
-510 LLTQGIVLFQDTSL
+510 
-524 VYVLSL
+524 
-530 ADFFRTAST
+530 
-539 IGERDGTQV
+539 
-548 EMILFAGFVYFVISL
+548 
-563 SASLL
+563 
-568 VSYLKRRTA
+568 

>member
-212 DEVLKRADV
+212 DDVLKRADV

-256 EETRECEFYEN
+256 DETRECEFYEN

-371 QGVSGIFS
+371 QGISGIFS

-443 FSYDIRLISAMVA
+443 FSYDINGLLEVDVLLEDGSVKSRVINHSPVTLSAQQIEESRTRLSALKIYPRDMLINRTFKA
-456 FSMFEAAYYSEIIRA
+456 KQEELWARALGDEREEIGRVITDFD
-471 GIQSISRGQSSAA
+471 AA
-484 LALGMTHWQSMKLII
+484 LQSNDM
-499 LPQAFRAMVPL
+499 ARVDEVRRRASVYL
-510 LLTQGIVLFQDTSL
+510 AIETS
-524 VYVLSL
+524 
-530 ADFFRTAST
+530 
-539 IGERDGTQV
+539 
-548 EMILFAGFVYFVISL
+548 
-563 SASLL
+563 
-568 VSYLKRRTA
+568 

>member
-1 MDNAELAI
+1 MDNATLAI

-22 WKDGAA
+22 WQDGAA

-47 ENNHILVGKPAVSRR
+47 ENKQILVGKPAAARK

-79 NTNWRLGSD
+79 HTLWHLGEES
-88 TFNAPELSSLVLRS
+88 FNAPELSSLVLRS
-102 LKEDAEEFLQ
+102 LKEDAEDYLQ
-112 RPIKD
+112 QPIKD

-163 QQNTRSLVFDLGGG
+163 QQNSRSLVFDLGGG

-188 PVIEVHASAGDNFL
+188 PIIEVHASAGDNYL
-202 GGEDFTHMLV
+202 GGEDFTHMLL
-212 DEVLKRADV
+212 DEVLKRWNLDKSALTD
-221 ARTTLNESE
+221 SD

-235 ACVEAAKCSNQSPLH
+235 ACVEAAKCANGSPL
-250 IRWQYQ
+250 RMSWLYQ
-256 EETRECEFYEN
+256 ESSLESTFYDD
-267 ELEDLWLPLL
+267 ELEALWLPLL
-277 NRLRV
+277 NRLRT
-282 PIEQALRDARLKPSQ
+282 PIEQALRDSRLKPEQ

-336 LGAAIQ
+336 LGAATQ
-342 AACRLRSEDIEEV
+342 AACRLRHEDVEEV

-371 QGVSGIFS
+371 QGVPGIFS

-386 TVPVSRVETYS
+386 TVPVSKVETYS
-397 TMHPEQDSITVNVYQ
+397 TMHPEQDSICVRVYQ
-412 GENHKV
+412 GESHKV
-418 KNNILVESFDVPL
+418 KNNILIDSFDVML
-431 KKTGAY
+431 KPNGHIQA
-437 QSIDIR
+437 IDIR
-443 FSYDIRLISAMVA
+443 FSYDINGLLEVDVLLEDGKSESRIISHNATSLTTQQIEASRERLQALKIYPRDMLINRTFKAQLEEQWSRALGDEREMLG
-456 FSMFEAAYYSEIIRA
+456 EIITDFD
-471 GIQSISRGQSSAA
+471 AA
-484 LALGMTHWQSMKLII
+484 LLSNDMQRVDDVRRRACEYLGIDEPKA
-499 LPQAFRAMVPL
+499 P
-510 LLTQGIVLFQDTSL
+510 
-524 VYVLSL
+524 
-530 ADFFRTAST
+530 
-539 IGERDGTQV
+539 
-548 EMILFAGFVYFVISL
+548 
-563 SASLL
+563 
-568 VSYLKRRTA
+568 

>member
-1 MDNAELAI
+1 MDNATLAI

-22 WKDGAA
+22 WQDGAA

-47 ENNHILVGKPAVSRR
+47 ENKQILVGKPAAARK

-79 NTNWRLGSD
+79 HTLWHLGEES
-88 TFNAPELSSLVLRS
+88 FNAPELSSLVLRS
-102 LKEDAEEFLQ
+102 LKEDAEDYLQ
-112 RPIKD
+112 QPIKD

-163 QQNTRSLVFDLGGG
+163 QQNSRSLVFDLGGG

-188 PVIEVHASAGDNFL
+188 PIIEVHASAGDNYL
-202 GGEDFTHMLV
+202 GGEDFTHLLLE
-212 DEVLKRADV
+212 EVLKRWNLDKSLL
-221 ARTTLNESE
+221 TEND

-235 ACVEAAKCSNQSPLH
+235 TCVETAKCASDTPL
-250 IRWQYQ
+250 RVNWLYQ
-256 EETRECEFYEN
+256 ERALESSFYDD
-267 ELEDLWLPLL
+267 ELESLWLPLL
-277 NRLRV
+277 NRLRT
-282 PIEQALRDARLKPSQ
+282 PIEQALRDSRLKPEQ

-336 LGAAIQ
+336 LGAATQ
-342 AACRLRSEDIEEV
+342 AACRLRHEDVEEV

-363 SLGVEVNR
+363 SLGVEVNQR
-371 QGVSGIFS
+371 GVSGVFS

-386 TVPVSRVETYS
+386 TVPVSKVETYS
-397 TMHPEQDSITVNVYQ
+397 TMHPEQDSICVRVYQ
-412 GENHKV
+412 GESHKV
-418 KNNILVESFDVPL
+418 KNNILIDSFDVML
-431 KKTGAY
+431 KPNGHIQA
-437 QSIDIR
+437 IDIR
-443 FSYDIRLISAMVA
+443 FSYDINGLLEVDVLLEDGKSESRIISHNATSLTTQQIDASRERLQALKIYPRDMLINRTFKAQLEEQWSRALGDEREMLG
-456 FSMFEAAYYSEIIRA
+456 EIITDFD
-471 GIQSISRGQSSAA
+471 AA
-484 LALGMTHWQSMKLII
+484 LLSNDMQRVDDVRRRACEYLGIDEPKA
-499 LPQAFRAMVPL
+499 P
-510 LLTQGIVLFQDTSL
+510 
-524 VYVLSL
+524 
-530 ADFFRTAST
+530 
-539 IGERDGTQV
+539 
-548 EMILFAGFVYFVISL
+548 
-563 SASLL
+563 
-568 VSYLKRRTA
+568 

>member
-1 MDNAELAI
+1 MDNATLAI

-22 WKDGAA
+22 WQDGAT

-47 ENNHILVGKPAVSRR
+47 ENKQILVGKPAAARK

-79 NTNWRLGSD
+79 NTHWHLGEES
-88 TFNAPELSSLVLRS
+88 FNAPELSSLVLRS
-102 LKEDAEEFLQ
+102 LKEDAEDYLQ
-112 RPIKD
+112 QPIKD

-163 QQNTRSLVFDLGGG
+163 QQNSRSLVFDLGGG

-188 PVIEVHASAGDNFL
+188 PIIEVHASAGDNYL
-202 GGEDFTHMLV
+202 GGEDFTHLLL
-212 DEVLKRADV
+212 DEVLKRWNLDKSALTD
-221 ARTTLNESE
+221 SD

-235 ACVEAAKCSNQSPLH
+235 ACVEAAKCASGSPL
-250 IRWQYQ
+250 RMSWLYQ
-256 EETRECEFYEN
+256 ERALESTFYDD
-267 ELEDLWLPLL
+267 ELEALWLPLL
-277 NRLRV
+277 NRLRT
-282 PIEQALRDARLKPSQ
+282 PIEQALRDSRLKPEQ

-336 LGAAIQ
+336 LGAATQ
-342 AACRLRSEDIEEV
+342 AACRLRHEDVEEV

-371 QGVSGIFS
+371 QGVPGIFS

-386 TVPVSRVETYS
+386 TVPVSKVETYS
-397 TMHPEQDSITVNVYQ
+397 TMHPEQDSICVRVYQ
-412 GENHKV
+412 GESHKV
-418 KNNILVESFDVPL
+418 KNNILIDSFDVML
-431 KKTGAY
+431 KPNGHIQA
-437 QSIDIR
+437 IDIR
-443 FSYDIRLISAMVA
+443 FSYDINGLLEVDVLLEDGKSESRIISHNATSLTTQQIDASRERLQALKIYPRDMLINRTFKAQLEEQWSRALGDEREMLG
-456 FSMFEAAYYSEIIRA
+456 EIITDFD
-471 GIQSISRGQSSAA
+471 AA
-484 LALGMTHWQSMKLII
+484 LLSNDMQRVDDVRRRACEYLGIDEPK
-499 LPQAFRAMVPL
+499 AR
-510 LLTQGIVLFQDTSL
+510 
-524 VYVLSL
+524 
-530 ADFFRTAST
+530 
-539 IGERDGTQV
+539 
-548 EMILFAGFVYFVISL
+548 
-563 SASLL
+563 
-568 VSYLKRRTA
+568 

>member
-1 MDNAELAI
+1 MDNATLAI

-22 WKDGAA
+22 WQDGAA

-47 ENNHILVGKPAVSRR
+47 ENKQILVGKPAAARK

-79 NTNWRLGSD
+79 HTLWHLGEES
-88 TFNAPELSSLVLRS
+88 FNAPELSSLVLRS
-102 LKEDAEEFLQ
+102 LKEDAEDYLQ
-112 RPIKD
+112 QPIKD

-163 QQNTRSLVFDLGGG
+163 QQNSRSLVFDLGGG

-188 PVIEVHASAGDNFL
+188 PIIEVHASAGDNYL
-202 GGEDFTHMLV
+202 GGEDFTHLLL
-212 DEVLKRADV
+212 DEVLKRWNLDKSALTD
-221 ARTTLNESE
+221 SD

-235 ACVEAAKCSNQSPLH
+235 AYVEAAKCANGSPL
-250 IRWQYQ
+250 RMSWLYQ
-256 EETRECEFYEN
+256 ERALESTFYDD
-267 ELEDLWLPLL
+267 ELEALWLPLL
-277 NRLRV
+277 NRLRT
-282 PIEQALRDARLKPSQ
+282 PIEQALRDSRLKPEQ

-336 LGAAIQ
+336 LGAATQ
-342 AACRLRSEDIEEV
+342 AACRLRHEDVEEV

-371 QGVSGIFS
+371 QGVPGIFS

-386 TVPVSRVETYS
+386 TVPVSKVETYS
-397 TMHPEQDSITVNVYQ
+397 TMHPEQDSICVRVYQ
-412 GENHKV
+412 GESHKV
-418 KNNILVESFDVPL
+418 KNNILIDSFDVML
-431 KKTGAY
+431 KPNGHIQA
-437 QSIDIR
+437 IDIR
-443 FSYDIRLISAMVA
+443 FSYDINGLLEVDVLLEDGKSESRIISHNATSLTTQQIEASRERLQALKIYPRDMLINRTFKAQLEEQWSRALGDEREMLG
-456 FSMFEAAYYSEIIRA
+456 EIITDFD
-471 GIQSISRGQSSAA
+471 AA
-484 LALGMTHWQSMKLII
+484 LLSNDMQRVDDVRRRACEYLGIDEPKA
-499 LPQAFRAMVPL
+499 P
-510 LLTQGIVLFQDTSL
+510 
-524 VYVLSL
+524 
-530 ADFFRTAST
+530 
-539 IGERDGTQV
+539 
-548 EMILFAGFVYFVISL
+548 
-563 SASLL
+563 
-568 VSYLKRRTA
+568 

>member
-1 MDNAELAI
+1 MDNATLAI

-22 WKDGAA
+22 WQDGAA

-47 ENNHILVGKPAVSRR
+47 ENKQILVGKPAAARK

-79 NTNWRLGSD
+79 NTHWHLGEES
-88 TFNAPELSSLVLRS
+88 FNAPELSSLVLRS
-102 LKEDAEEFLQ
+102 LKEDAEDYLQ
-112 RPIKD
+112 QPIKD

-163 QQNTRSLVFDLGGG
+163 QQNSRSLVFDLGGG

-188 PVIEVHASAGDNFL
+188 PIIEVHASAGDNYL
-202 GGEDFTHMLV
+202 GGEDFTHLLL
-212 DEVLKRADV
+212 DEVLKRWNLDKSALTD
-221 ARTTLNESE
+221 SD

-235 ACVEAAKCSNQSPLH
+235 ACVEAAKCASGSPL
-250 IRWQYQ
+250 RMSWLYQ
-256 EETRECEFYEN
+256 ERALESTFYDD
-267 ELEDLWLPLL
+267 ELEALWLPLL
-277 NRLRV
+277 NRLRT
-282 PIEQALRDARLKPSQ
+282 PIEQALRDSRLKPEQ

-336 LGAAIQ
+336 LGAATQ
-342 AACRLRSEDIEEV
+342 AACRLRHEDVEEV

-371 QGVSGIFS
+371 QGVPGIFS

-386 TVPVSRVETYS
+386 TVPVSKVETYS
-397 TMHPEQDSITVNVYQ
+397 TMHPEQYSICVRVYQ
-412 GENHKV
+412 GESHKV
-418 KNNILVESFDVPL
+418 KNNILIDSFDVML
-431 KKTGAY
+431 KPNGHIQA
-437 QSIDIR
+437 IDIR
-443 FSYDIRLISAMVA
+443 FSYDINGLLEVDVLLEDGKSESRIISHNATSLTTQQIDASRERLLALKIYPRDMLINRTFKAQLEEQWSRALGDEREMLG
-456 FSMFEAAYYSEIIRA
+456 EIITDFD
-471 GIQSISRGQSSAA
+471 AA
-484 LALGMTHWQSMKLII
+484 LLSNDMQRVDDVRRRACEYLGIDEPKA
-499 LPQAFRAMVPL
+499 P
-510 LLTQGIVLFQDTSL
+510 
-524 VYVLSL
+524 
-530 ADFFRTAST
+530 
-539 IGERDGTQV
+539 
-548 EMILFAGFVYFVISL
+548 
-563 SASLL
+563 
-568 VSYLKRRTA
+568 

>member
-1 MDNAELAI
+1 MDNATLAI

-22 WKDGAA
+22 WQDGAA

-47 ENNHILVGKPAVSRR
+47 ENKQILVGKPAAARK

-79 NTNWRLGSD
+79 HTHWHLGEES
-88 TFNAPELSSLVLRS
+88 FNAPELSSLVLRS
-102 LKEDAEEFLQ
+102 LKEDAEDYLQ
-112 RPIKD
+112 QPIKD

-143 NAVRLINEPT
+143 NADEPT

-163 QQNTRSLVFDLGGG
+163 QQNSRSLVFDLGGG

-188 PVIEVHASAGDNFL
+188 PVIEVRASAGDNYL
-202 GGEDFTHMLV
+202 GGEDFTHLLL
-212 DEVLKRADV
+212 DEVLKRWNLDKSALTD
-221 ARTTLNESE
+221 SD

-235 ACVEAAKCSNQSPLH
+235 ACVEAAKCASGSPL
-250 IRWQYQ
+250 RMSWLYQ
-256 EETRECEFYEN
+256 ERALESTFYDD
-267 ELEDLWLPLL
+267 ELEALWLPLL
-277 NRLRV
+277 NRLRT
-282 PIEQALRDARLKPSQ
+282 PIEQALRDSRLKPEQ

-336 LGAAIQ
+336 LGAATQ
-342 AACRLRSEDIEEV
+342 AACRLRHEDVEEV

-371 QGVSGIFS
+371 QGVPGIFS

-386 TVPVSRVETYS
+386 TVPVSKVETYS
-397 TMHPEQDSITVNVYQ
+397 TMHPEQDSICVRVYQ
-412 GENHKV
+412 GESHKV
-418 KNNILVESFDVPL
+418 KNNILIDSFDVML
-431 KKTGAY
+431 KPNGHIQA
-437 QSIDIR
+437 IDIR
-443 FSYDIRLISAMVA
+443 FSYDINGLLEVDVLLEDGKSESRIISHNATSLTTQQIDASRERLQALKIYPRDMLINRTFKAQLEEQWSRALGDEREMLG
-456 FSMFEAAYYSEIIRA
+456 EIITDFD
-471 GIQSISRGQSSAA
+471 AA
-484 LALGMTHWQSMKLII
+484 LLSNDMQRVDDVRRRACEYLGIDEPK
-499 LPQAFRAMVPL
+499 AR
-510 LLTQGIVLFQDTSL
+510 
-524 VYVLSL
+524 
-530 ADFFRTAST
+530 
-539 IGERDGTQV
+539 
-548 EMILFAGFVYFVISL
+548 
-563 SASLL
+563 
-568 VSYLKRRTA
+568 

>member
-1 MDNAELAI
+1 MDNATLAI

-22 WKDGAA
+22 WQDGAA

-47 ENNHILVGKPAVSRR
+47 ENKQILVGKPAAARK

-79 NTNWRLGSD
+79 HTLWHLGEES
-88 TFNAPELSSLVLRS
+88 FNAPELSSLVLRS
-102 LKEDAEEFLQ
+102 LKEDAEDYLQ
-112 RPIKD
+112 QPIKD

-131 KHTRLAA
+131 RHTRLAA

-163 QQNTRSLVFDLGGG
+163 QQNSRSLVFDLGGG

-188 PVIEVHASAGDNFL
+188 PIIEVHASAGDNYL
-202 GGEDFTHMLV
+202 GGEDFTHMLL
-212 DEVLKRADV
+212 DEVLKRWNLDKSALTD
-221 ARTTLNESE
+221 SD

-235 ACVEAAKCSNQSPLH
+235 ACVEAAKCASGSPL
-250 IRWQYQ
+250 RMSWLYQ
-256 EETRECEFYEN
+256 ERALESTFYDD
-267 ELEDLWLPLL
+267 ELEALWLPLL
-277 NRLRV
+277 NRLRT
-282 PIEQALRDARLKPSQ
+282 PIEQALRDSRLKPEQ

-336 LGAAIQ
+336 LGAATQ
-342 AACRLRSEDIEEV
+342 AACRLRHEDVEEV

-371 QGVSGIFS
+371 QGVPGIFS

-386 TVPVSRVETYS
+386 TVPVSKVETYS
-397 TMHPEQDSITVNVYQ
+397 TMHPEQDSICVRVYQ
-412 GENHKV
+412 GESHKV
-418 KNNILVESFDVPL
+418 KNNILIDSFDIML
-431 KKTGAY
+431 KPNGHIQA
-437 QSIDIR
+437 IDIR
-443 FSYDIRLISAMVA
+443 FSYDINGLLEVDVLLEDGKSESRIISHNATSLTTQQIDASRERLLALKIYPRDMLINRTFKAQLEEQWSRALGDEREMLG
-456 FSMFEAAYYSEIIRA
+456 EIITDFD
-471 GIQSISRGQSSAA
+471 AA
-484 LALGMTHWQSMKLII
+484 LLSNDMQRVDDVRRRACEYLGIDEPKA
-499 LPQAFRAMVPL
+499 P
-510 LLTQGIVLFQDTSL
+510 
-524 VYVLSL
+524 
-530 ADFFRTAST
+530 
-539 IGERDGTQV
+539 
-548 EMILFAGFVYFVISL
+548 
-563 SASLL
+563 
-568 VSYLKRRTA
+568 

>member
-1 MDNAELAI
+1 MDNATLAI

-22 WKDGAA
+22 WQDGAA

-47 ENNHILVGKPAVSRR
+47 ENKQILVGKPAAARK

-79 NTNWRLGSD
+79 NTHWHLGEES
-88 TFNAPELSSLVLRS
+88 FNAPELSSLVLRS
-102 LKEDAEEFLQ
+102 LKEDAEDYLQ
-112 RPIKD
+112 QPIKD

-163 QQNTRSLVFDLGGG
+163 QQNSRSLVFDLGGR

-188 PVIEVHASAGDNFL
+188 PIIEVHASAGDNYL
-202 GGEDFTHMLV
+202 GGEDFTHLLL
-212 DEVLKRADV
+212 DEVLKRWNLDKSALTD
-221 ARTTLNESE
+221 SD

-235 ACVEAAKCSNQSPLH
+235 ACVEAAKCASDFPL
-250 IRWQYQ
+250 RMSWLYQ
-256 EETRECEFYEN
+256 ERALESTFYDD
-267 ELEDLWLPLL
+267 ELEALWLPLL
-277 NRLRV
+277 NRLRT
-282 PIEQALRDARLKPSQ
+282 PIEQALRDSRLKPEQ

-336 LGAAIQ
+336 LGAATQ
-342 AACRLRSEDIEEV
+342 AACRLRHEDVEEV

-371 QGVSGIFS
+371 QGVPGIFS

-386 TVPVSRVETYS
+386 TVPVSKVETYS
-397 TMHPEQDSITVNVYQ
+397 TMHPEQDSICVRVYQ
-412 GENHKV
+412 GESHKV
-418 KNNILVESFDVPL
+418 KNNILIDSFDVML
-431 KKTGAY
+431 KPNGHIQA
-437 QSIDIR
+437 IDIR
-443 FSYDIRLISAMVA
+443 FSYDINGLLEVDVLLEDGKSESRIISHNATSLTTQQIDASRERLQALKIYPRDMLINRTFKAQLEEQWSRALGDEREMLG
-456 FSMFEAAYYSEIIRA
+456 EIITDFD
-471 GIQSISRGQSSAA
+471 AA
-484 LALGMTHWQSMKLII
+484 LLSNDMQRVDDVRRRACEYLGIDEPKA
-499 LPQAFRAMVPL
+499 P
-510 LLTQGIVLFQDTSL
+510 
-524 VYVLSL
+524 
-530 ADFFRTAST
+530 
-539 IGERDGTQV
+539 
-548 EMILFAGFVYFVISL
+548 
-563 SASLL
+563 
-568 VSYLKRRTA
+568 

>member
-1 MDNAELAI
+1 MDNATLAI

-22 WKDGAA
+22 WQDGAA

-47 ENNHILVGKPAVSRR
+47 ENKQILVGKPAAARK

-79 NTNWRLGSD
+79 NTHWHFGEES
-88 TFNAPELSSLVLRS
+88 FNAPELSSLVLRS
-102 LKEDAEEFLQ
+102 LKEDAEDYLQ
-112 RPIKD
+112 QPIKD

-163 QQNTRSLVFDLGGG
+163 QQNSRSLVFDLGGG

-188 PVIEVHASAGDNFL
+188 PIIEVHASAGDNYL
-202 GGEDFTHMLV
+202 GGEDFTHLLL
-212 DEVLKRADV
+212 DEVLKRWNLDKSALTD
-221 ARTTLNESE
+221 SD

-235 ACVEAAKCSNQSPLH
+235 ACVEAAKCASSSPL
-250 IRWQYQ
+250 RMSWLYQ
-256 EETRECEFYEN
+256 ESVLESTFYDD
-267 ELEDLWLPLL
+267 ELEALWLPLL
-277 NRLRV
+277 NRLRT
-282 PIEQALRDARLKPSQ
+282 PIEQALRDSRLKPEQ

-336 LGAAIQ
+336 LGAATQ
-342 AACRLRSEDIEEV
+342 AACRLRHEDVEEV

-371 QGVSGIFS
+371 QGVPGIFS

-386 TVPVSRVETYS
+386 TVPVSKVETYS
-397 TMHPEQDSITVNVYQ
+397 TMHPEQDSICVRVYQ
-412 GENHKV
+412 GESHKV
-418 KNNILVESFDVPL
+418 KNNILIDSFDVML
-431 KKTGAY
+431 KPNGHIQA
-437 QSIDIR
+437 IDIR
-443 FSYDIRLISAMVA
+443 FSYDINGLLEVDVLLEDGKSESRIISHNATSLTTQQIDASRERLLALKIYPRDMLINRTFKAQLEEQWSRALGDEREMLG
-456 FSMFEAAYYSEIIRA
+456 EIITDFD
-471 GIQSISRGQSSAA
+471 AA
-484 LALGMTHWQSMKLII
+484 LLSNDMQRVDDVRRRACEYLGIDEPKA
-499 LPQAFRAMVPL
+499 P
-510 LLTQGIVLFQDTSL
+510 
-524 VYVLSL
+524 
-530 ADFFRTAST
+530 
-539 IGERDGTQV
+539 
-548 EMILFAGFVYFVISL
+548 
-563 SASLL
+563 
-568 VSYLKRRTA
+568 

>member
-1 MDNAELAI
+1 MDNATLAI

-22 WKDGAA
+22 WQDGAA

-47 ENNHILVGKPAVSRR
+47 ENKQILVGKPAAARK

-79 NTNWRLGSD
+79 HTHWHLGEES
-88 TFNAPELSSLVLRS
+88 FNAPELSSLVLRS
-102 LKEDAEEFLQ
+102 LKEDAEDYLQ
-112 RPIKD
+112 QPIKD

-163 QQNTRSLVFDLGGG
+163 QQNSRSLVFDLGGG

-188 PVIEVHASAGDNFL
+188 PVIEVHASAGDNYL
-202 GGEDFTHMLV
+202 GGEDFTHLLL
-212 DEVLKRADV
+212 DEVLKRWNLDKSALTD
-221 ARTTLNESE
+221 SD

-235 ACVEAAKCSNQSPLH
+235 ACVEAAKCASGSPL
-250 IRWQYQ
+250 RMSWLYQ
-256 EETRECEFYEN
+256 ERALESTFYDD
-267 ELEDLWLPLL
+267 ELEALWLPLL
-277 NRLRV
+277 NRLRT
-282 PIEQALRDARLKPSQ
+282 PIEQALRDSRLKPEQ

-336 LGAAIQ
+336 LGAATQ
-342 AACRLRSEDIEEV
+342 AACRLRHEDVEEV

-371 QGVSGIFS
+371 QGVPGIFS

-386 TVPVSRVETYS
+386 TVPVSKVETYS
-397 TMHPEQDSITVNVYQ
+397 TMHPEQDSICVRVYQ
-412 GENHKV
+412 GESHKV
-418 KNNILVESFDVPL
+418 KNNILIDSFDVML
-431 KKTGAY
+431 KPNGHIQA
-437 QSIDIR
+437 IDIR
-443 FSYDIRLISAMVA
+443 FSYDINGLLEVDVLLEDGKSESRIISHNATSLTTQQIDASRERLQALKIYPRDMLINRTFKAQLEEQWSRALGDEREMLG
-456 FSMFEAAYYSEIIRA
+456 EIITDFD
-471 GIQSISRGQSSAA
+471 AA
-484 LALGMTHWQSMKLII
+484 LLSNDMQRVDDVRRRACEYLGIDEPKA
-499 LPQAFRAMVPL
+499 P
-510 LLTQGIVLFQDTSL
+510 
-524 VYVLSL
+524 
-530 ADFFRTAST
+530 
-539 IGERDGTQV
+539 
-548 EMILFAGFVYFVISL
+548 
-563 SASLL
+563 
-568 VSYLKRRTA
+568 

>member
-1 MDNAELAI
+1 MDNATLAI

-22 WKDGAA
+22 WQDGAA

-47 ENNHILVGKPAVSRR
+47 ENKQILVGKPAAARK

-79 NTNWRLGSD
+79 HTLWHLGEES
-88 TFNAPELSSLVLRS
+88 FNAPELSSLVLRS
-102 LKEDAEEFLQ
+102 LKEDAEDYLQ
-112 RPIKD
+112 QPIKD

-163 QQNTRSLVFDLGGG
+163 QQNSRSLVFDLGGG

-188 PVIEVHASAGDNFL
+188 PIIEVHASAGDNYL
-202 GGEDFTHMLV
+202 GGEDFTHLLL
-212 DEVLKRADV
+212 DEVLKRWNLDKSALTD
-221 ARTTLNESE
+221 SD

-235 ACVEAAKCSNQSPLH
+235 ACVEAAKCANGSPL
-250 IRWQYQ
+250 RMSWLYQ
-256 EETRECEFYEN
+256 ERALESTFYDD
-267 ELEDLWLPLL
+267 ELEALWLPLL
-277 NRLRV
+277 NRLRT
-282 PIEQALRDARLKPSQ
+282 PIEQALRDSRLKPEQ

-336 LGAAIQ
+336 LGAATQ
-342 AACRLRSEDIEEV
+342 AACRLRHEDVEEV

-371 QGVSGIFS
+371 QGVPGIFS

-386 TVPVSRVETYS
+386 TVPVSKVETYS
-397 TMHPEQDSITVNVYQ
+397 TMHPEQDSICVRVYQ
-412 GENHKV
+412 GESHKV
-418 KNNILVESFDVPL
+418 KNNILIDSFDVML
-431 KKTGAY
+431 KPNGHIQA
-437 QSIDIR
+437 IDIR
-443 FSYDIRLISAMVA
+443 FSYDINGLLEVDVLLEDGKSESRIISHNATSLTTQQIEASRERLQALKIYPRDMLINRTFKAQLEEQWSRALGDEREMLG
-456 FSMFEAAYYSEIIRA
+456 EIITDFD
-471 GIQSISRGQSSAA
+471 AA
-484 LALGMTHWQSMKLII
+484 LLSNDMQRVDDVRRRACEYLGIDEPKA
-499 LPQAFRAMVPL
+499 P
-510 LLTQGIVLFQDTSL
+510 
-524 VYVLSL
+524 
-530 ADFFRTAST
+530 
-539 IGERDGTQV
+539 
-548 EMILFAGFVYFVISL
+548 
-563 SASLL
+563 
-568 VSYLKRRTA
+568 

>member
-1 MDNAELAI
+1 MDNATLAI

-22 WKDGAA
+22 WQDGAA

-47 ENNHILVGKPAVSRR
+47 ENKQILVGKPAAARK

-79 NTNWRLGSD
+79 NTHWHLGEES
-88 TFNAPELSSLVLRS
+88 FNAPELSSLVLRS
-102 LKEDAEEFLQ
+102 LKEDAEDYLQ
-112 RPIKD
+112 QPIKD

-163 QQNTRSLVFDLGGG
+163 QQNSRSLVFDLGGG

-188 PVIEVHASAGDNFL
+188 PIIEVHASAGDNYL
-202 GGEDFTHMLV
+202 GGEDFTHLLL
-212 DEVLKRADV
+212 DEVLKRWNLDKSALTD
-221 ARTTLNESE
+221 SD

-235 ACVEAAKCSNQSPLH
+235 ACVEAAKCASGSPL
-250 IRWQYQ
+250 RMSWLYQ
-256 EETRECEFYEN
+256 ERALESTFYDD
-267 ELEDLWLPLL
+267 ELEALWLPLL
-277 NRLRV
+277 NRLRT
-282 PIEQALRDARLKPSQ
+282 PIEQALRDSRLKPEQ

-336 LGAAIQ
+336 LGAATQ
-342 AACRLRSEDIEEV
+342 AACRLRHEDVEEV

-371 QGVSGIFS
+371 QGVPGIFS

-386 TVPVSRVETYS
+386 TVPVSKVETYS
-397 TMHPEQDSITVNVYQ
+397 TMHPEQDSICVRVYQ
-412 GENHKV
+412 GESHKV
-418 KNNILVESFDVPL
+418 KNNILIDSFDVML
-431 KKTGAY
+431 KPNGHIQA
-437 QSIDIR
+437 IDIR
-443 FSYDIRLISAMVA
+443 FSYDINGLLEVDVLLEDGKSESRIISHNATSLTTQQIDASRERLQALKIYPRDMLINRTFKVQLEEQWSRALGDEREMLG
-456 FSMFEAAYYSEIIRA
+456 EIITDFD
-471 GIQSISRGQSSAA
+471 AA
-484 LALGMTHWQSMKLII
+484 LLSNDMQRVDDVRRRACEYLGIDEPKA
-499 LPQAFRAMVPL
+499 P
-510 LLTQGIVLFQDTSL
+510 
-524 VYVLSL
+524 
-530 ADFFRTAST
+530 
-539 IGERDGTQV
+539 
-548 EMILFAGFVYFVISL
+548 
-563 SASLL
+563 
-568 VSYLKRRTA
+568 

>member
-1 MDNAELAI
+1 MDNATLAI

-22 WKDGAA
+22 WQDGAA

-47 ENNHILVGKPAVSRR
+47 ENKQILVGKPAAARK
-62 TSHPDKTAALF
+62 TSHPDKTATLF

-79 NTNWRLGSD
+79 HTLWHLGEES
-88 TFNAPELSSLVLRS
+88 FNAPELSSLVLRS
-102 LKEDAEEFLQ
+102 LKEDAEDYLQ
-112 RPIKD
+112 QPIKD

-163 QQNTRSLVFDLGGG
+163 QQNSRSLVFDLGGG

-188 PVIEVHASAGDNFL
+188 PIIEVHASAGDNYL
-202 GGEDFTHMLV
+202 GGEDFTHLLL
-212 DEVLKRADV
+212 DEVLKRWNLDKSALTD
-221 ARTTLNESE
+221 SD

-235 ACVEAAKCSNQSPLH
+235 ACVEAAKCANGSPL
-250 IRWQYQ
+250 RMSWLYQ
-256 EETRECEFYEN
+256 ERALESTFYDD
-267 ELEDLWLPLL
+267 ELEALWLPLL
-277 NRLRV
+277 NRLRT
-282 PIEQALRDARLKPSQ
+282 PIEQALRDSRLKPEQ

-336 LGAAIQ
+336 LGAATQ
-342 AACRLRSEDIEEV
+342 AACRLRHEDVEEV

-386 TVPVSRVETYS
+386 TVPVSKVETYS
-397 TMHPEQDSITVNVYQ
+397 TMHPEQDSICVRVYQ
-412 GENHKV
+412 GESHKV
-418 KNNILVESFDVPL
+418 KNNILIDSFDVML
-431 KKTGAY
+431 KPNGHIQA
-437 QSIDIR
+437 IDIR
-443 FSYDIRLISAMVA
+443 FSYDINGLLEVDVLLEDGKSESRIISHNATSLTTQQIEASRERLQALKIYPRDMLINRTFKAQLEEQWSRALGDEREMLG
-456 FSMFEAAYYSEIIRA
+456 EIITDFD
-471 GIQSISRGQSSAA
+471 AA
-484 LALGMTHWQSMKLII
+484 LLSNDMQRVDDVRRRACEYLGIDEPKA
-499 LPQAFRAMVPL
+499 P
-510 LLTQGIVLFQDTSL
+510 
-524 VYVLSL
+524 
-530 ADFFRTAST
+530 
-539 IGERDGTQV
+539 
-548 EMILFAGFVYFVISL
+548 
-563 SASLL
+563 
-568 VSYLKRRTA
+568 